1 MALVGE
7 QGRLVWCT
15 LSLPGQGLP
24 RPGTGCRPS
33 SARAQDII
41 QCIVILFAYDWTC
54 TAAQLQARG
63 VSEIVHLCEQF

>member
-15 LSLPGQGLP
+15 LSLPGQGPP
-24 RPGTGCRPS
+24 RPGTRCRQS

-41 QCIVILFAYDWTC
+41 QCIVFLFAYDWTC

-63 VSEIVHLCEQF
+63 VSEIVHLCVQL